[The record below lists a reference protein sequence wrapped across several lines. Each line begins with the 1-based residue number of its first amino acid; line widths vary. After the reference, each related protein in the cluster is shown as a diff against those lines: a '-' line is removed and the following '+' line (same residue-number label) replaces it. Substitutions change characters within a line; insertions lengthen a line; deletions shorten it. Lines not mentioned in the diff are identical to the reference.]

1 MRFELDPRRI
11 DRAFQAAGIDLRPG
25 ERFMNSLENR
35 VILGQDTAGRSWVAK
50 FYRPGRWTHRQVAEE
65 HRFLRELHKEGVP
78 VAAPLEVDRAFARTV
93 GRIGG
98 TLFGIFPAL
107 PGRIPDEVN
116 WMIAD
121 AAGEVLARIHRVG
134 DRKEFRHRPH
144 LTPEEWALGPL
155 YDLRDQRVI
164 PSDLMSDFCREAE
177 SLARK
182 VAPLFRDLD
191 TTRLHGDF
199 HRANLLWGGPGGV
212 GVVDFDDSV
221 EGPPVH
227 DVWMMIPGTDP
238 DAVGLREAMLEAY
251 ERVRDFDRNSLKLIE
266 PLRALRSVR
275 YAAWLGARREDPA
288 VRRFHPDAGGRDHW
302 EEELGILQRLARD
315 LRL

>member
-11 DRAFQAAGIDLRPG
+11 DRAFAAAGIDLRPG

-35 VILGQDTAGRSWVAK
+35 VILGQGADGRSWVGK

-65 HRFLRELHKEGVP
+65 HRFLRELRREGVP
-78 VAAPLEVDRAFARTV
+78 VAAPVEVDRGYQRTV

-98 TLFGIFPAL
+98 QLFGMFPAL

-116 WMIAD
+116 WAVAD
-121 AAGEVLARIHRVG
+121 AAGELLARIHRVE
-134 DRKEFRHRPH
+134 DRRGFRHRPR

-155 YDLRDQRVI
+155 EELRAQSVI

-177 SLARK
+177 GLARK
-182 VAPLFRDLD
+182 VAPLFADLE
-191 TTRLHGDF
+191 TTRIHGDF
-199 HRANLLWGGPGGV
+199 HRANLLWGPHGASA
-212 GVVDFDDSV
+212 VDFDDCV

-227 DVWMMIPGTDP
+227 DVWMMVPGTDP

-251 ERVRDFDRNSLKLIE
+251 ERVRDFDRRSLALVE

-288 VRRFHPDAGGRDHW
+288 IRRFHPDAGGREHW
-302 EEELGILQRLARD
+302 EEELGILRRLVAR